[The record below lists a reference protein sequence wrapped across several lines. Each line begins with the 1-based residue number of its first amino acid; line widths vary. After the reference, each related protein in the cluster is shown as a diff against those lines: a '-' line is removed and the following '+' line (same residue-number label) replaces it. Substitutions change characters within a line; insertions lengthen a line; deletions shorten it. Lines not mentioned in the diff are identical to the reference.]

1 MTTIGLLVLIVVLA
15 AYLYHTNARLN
26 KEIKRSRMHQAF
38 TAGIIRALTDYHS
51 RTDGDEFEIPDR
63 PTRMPIPYPLMLE
76 NIDWEL
82 SKDLL
87 MANYETW
94 LKNDRNIFFDEET
107 YGDDGFNF
115 MYLDLFDKKLN
126 KWHSNELLS
135 PRMKEW
141 LSKEVEV
148 TPHNV
153 GELEGEIGMLR
164 DLMKSKLSCDGFSQ
178 ENIDRKFALM
188 FNHIRADRLEEAKNL
203 ILDKL
208 KGTSSANTTKAT
220 G

>member
-1 MTTIGLLVLIVVLA
+1 
-15 AYLYHTNARLN
+15 
-26 KEIKRSRMHQAF
+26 
-38 TAGIIRALTDYHS
+38 
-51 RTDGDEFEIPDR
+51 
-63 PTRMPIPYPLMLE
+63 LMLE

-94 LKNDRNIFFDEET
+94 LKKDRNIFFDEKT

-115 MYLDLFDKKLN
+115 MYLDLFDKKLSR
-126 KWHSNELLS
+126 WHSDELLS
-135 PRMKEW
+135 PKMKEW
-141 LSKEVEV
+141 LSEEVKV

-164 DLMKSKLSCDGFSQ
+164 DLMEGKLSCDGFSH
-178 ENIDRKFALM
+178 ENIDRKLALM
-188 FNHIRADRLEEAKNL
+188 FNHIRADRIKEAKNL

-208 KGTSSANTTKAT
+208 DGASSANTIKAT